1 MDELH
6 EKYNRLKA
14 SIAGYGSVA
23 IAFSGGVDSTFLLQ
37 AAHEVLGDQ
46 AIAVTAAPIFVPSR
60 ELQKAQAF
68 CRERGIRQNV
78 ISAEDLNRTIRRTAA
93 ITAKKRSL
101 VKFWR
106 LLSGKALPQLPKA
119 PIWTISVITGRG

>member
-37 AAHEVLGDQ
+37 AAHEVLGDH
-46 AIAVTAAPIFVPSR
+46 AVAVTAAPVFVPSR
-60 ELQKAQAF
+60 ELEAAQALLTVATVYLHRHRHHGRRAVGRF
-68 CRERGIRQNV
+68 TEKLGI
-78 ISAEDLNRTIRRTAA
+78 ECL
-93 ITAKKRSL
+93 KLL
-101 VKFWR
+101 V
-106 LLSGKALPQLPKA
+106 
-119 PIWTISVITGRG
+119 V